1 MMKINAALQCL
12 AAAIDR
18 KVRHMSSQSFR
29 NNALLMSAAIA
40 ISLLLPLPFLT
51 VRAQTGSATEAADA
65 AAIKQVVAAYM
76 DGWNSRDAHALA
88 MLFTEDGDY
97 TTVGGSNTHGRK
109 DMEEMFVRLL
119 TTGMFRESHRTDSVK
134 RIRFL
139 APGVA
144 SVDDY
149 WSVEGVIDRPPLEG
163 LYAWVMVKQNG
174 RWLTAVH
181 HATNFAP
188 SSAAPVRNG
197 R

>member
-1 MMKINAALQCL
+1 
-12 AAAIDR
+12 
-18 KVRHMSSQSFR
+18 MSSRDLR
-29 NNALLMSAAIA
+29 NNALLLSAAIA
-40 ISLLLPLPFLT
+40 ISLLLPFRFST
-51 VRAQTGSATEAADA
+51 ARAQTGSATEAADT
-65 AAIKQVVAAYM
+65 AAIKQVVQAYM

-119 TTGMFRESHRTDSVK
+119 TTGMFRTSHRTDTVK

-149 WSVEGVIDRPPLEG
+149 WSVDGVVDRPPLEG
-163 LYAWVMVKQNG
+163 LYAWVMVKQDG
-174 RWLTAVH
+174 HWLTAVH
-181 HATNFAP
+181 HATNFAAP
-188 SSAAPVRNG
+188 TAAPARGG

>member
-1 MMKINAALQCL
+1 
-12 AAAIDR
+12 
-18 KVRHMSSQSFR
+18 MSSRSFG
-29 NNALLMSAAIA
+29 NNALFLSAAIA
-40 ISLLLPLPFLT
+40 MSLLLYSLFST
-51 VRAQTGSATEAADA
+51 ARAQTESTTEAADT
-65 AAIKQVVAAYM
+65 AAIKQVVAAYS
-76 DGWNSRDAHALA
+76 DGWNSRDTHALT
-88 MLFTEDGDY
+88 MLFTEDADY
-97 TTVGGSNTHGRK
+97 TNVGGGNTHGRK

-119 TTGMFRESHRTDSVK
+119 TGTGMFRASHRTDSVK

-149 WSVEGVIDRPPLEG
+149 WVVEGVPDRPPLEG

-181 HATNFAP
+181 HATNFTP
-188 SSAAPVRNG
+188 SSAAPAGNG

>member
-1 MMKINAALQCL
+1 MNL
-12 AAAIDR
+12 R
-18 KVRHMSSQSFR
+18 RNG
-29 NNALLMSAAIA
+29 NNALLLSAAIA
-40 ISLLLPLPFLT
+40 ILLLLHSPFST
-51 VRAQTGSATEAADA
+51 ARAQAESATEAADT
-65 AAIKQVVAAYM
+65 AAIKQVVAAYA
-76 DGWNSRDAHALA
+76 DAWNSRDAHALA

-119 TTGMFRESHRTDSVK
+119 TGTGMFRASHRTDSVK
-134 RIRFL
+134 RVRFL
-139 APGVA
+139 VPGVA

-149 WSVEGVIDRPPLEG
+149 WMVEGVADRPTLEG

-188 SSAAPVRNG
+188 STAGNSR
-197 R
+197 

>member
-1 MMKINAALQCL
+1 
-12 AAAIDR
+12 
-18 KVRHMSSQSFR
+18 MSLRSFR
-29 NNALLMSAAIA
+29 RVLLFLTAAIA
-40 ISLLLPLPFLT
+40 ISLLLYFSTL
-51 VRAQTGSATEAADA
+51 RAQTESTTETADT

-97 TTVGGSNTHGRK
+97 TTVGGNNTHGRK
-109 DMEEMFVRLL
+109 DMEEMFTRLL
-119 TTGMFRESHRTDSVK
+119 TTGQFRQSHRIDTVK
-134 RIRFL
+134 RIRFI

-149 WSVEGVIDRPPLEG
+149 WTVEGMLPERPLPLEG

-174 RWLTAVH
+174 HWLTAVH

-188 SSAAPVRNG
+188 ATPG
-197 R
+197 RGR

>member
-1 MMKINAALQCL
+1 
-12 AAAIDR
+12 
-18 KVRHMSSQSFR
+18 
-29 NNALLMSAAIA
+29 
-40 ISLLLPLPFLT
+40 
-51 VRAQTGSATEAADA
+51 
-65 AAIKQVVAAYM
+65 M

-119 TTGMFRESHRTDSVK
+119 TTGQFRTSHRTDTVK

-149 WSVEGVIDRPPLEG
+149 WSVEGMLERPPLEG
-163 LYAWVMVKQNG
+163 LYAWVMVKQDG
-174 RWLTAVH
+174 HWLTPFTTPPTLRRRLRPQLA
-181 HATNFAP
+181 AAGSSRALGDSRPSFAESVSGLVNP
-188 SSAAPVRNG
+188 
-197 R
+197 